1 MHNMRNKYL
10 IHVGYCKVINVV
22 ENKKSRK
29 RGLGVEGAG
38 QFRLFIWVLSRACM
52 CMCTAVR
59 GGGRGA
65 IKGEIILE
73 QEHSTAAQFGLWHPF
88 TTRKSGQIRSP
99 LSSSNTSERHIL
111 SLAPCC
117 FYSL

>member
-10 IHVGYCKVINVV
+10 IHVGYCKAINVV

-59 GGGRGA
+59 GGGEVLL
-65 IKGEIILE
+65 KGRLYSSR
-73 QEHSTAAQFGLWHPF
+73 STAQRLSLVCGILSQQEKVG
-88 TTRKSGQIRSP
+88 KSGA
-99 LSSSNTSERHIL
+99 H
-111 SLAPCC
+111 
-117 FYSL
+117 